1 MVKLTVVPV
10 IPLAL
15 SEGVKTAT
23 SAISARG
30 ISRLFSS
37 IIFDLSALIHHPVS
51 SANTAAGDVG
61 IRKPTLVRIQPY
73 VFVTWLV

>member
-10 IPLAL
+10 ILLAL
-15 SEGVKTAT
+15 SEALKTAT
-23 SAISARG
+23 LAISARVM
-30 ISRLFSS
+30 SRLFSS
-37 IIFDLSALIHHPVS
+37 IIFVFSALIHHPVS

-73 VFVTWLV
+73 VSVTWLV